1 MKNPILILSLIC
13 IFLTGCSSVSHG
25 GYFWGKYS
33 YTYHDL
39 IKNPSE
45 ETRLNHEKTLRNI
58 IQKSAEKE
66 LRVPPGI
73 HAELGNLL
81 ADSDRVD
88 EAIANFETEMSIYPE
103 SRVFLERLLQNINK
117 RN

>member
-1 MKNPILILSLIC
+1 MKNSILILTLVC
-13 IFLTGCSSVSHG
+13 IFVTGCTTVSHG
-25 GYFWGKYS
+25 GYYWSNYS

-58 IQKSAEKE
+58 INKSAEKD

-81 ADSDRVD
+81 LDSDRVD
-88 EAIANFETEMSIYPE
+88 EAIANFEMEMSIYSE
-103 SRVFLERLLQNINK
+103 SRVFLERLLQNITK